1 MRLLSRRDKDVE
13 RMIDHNIKAVSPETP
28 VTEVLGDLKGGKK
41 VVRME
46 DEQPTK
52 LLELFDVTPDDVRN
66 RREVGDLASTDIVI
80 EPSSASTNQVY
91 DSLIK
96 DVAVAISKLETV
108 KTSSGTAKAKES
120 SISGIITMS
129 DYSKVRLGVPFG
141 SPDVDFQ
148 MTRRF
153 LCCLYQRSGNNN
165 DINRDGMLPREI
177 YNLLEPPDEGEGLV
191 NQKVRRL
198 VNNCQ
203 EKGYIEP
210 GDNDRIKMT
219 ALGRRQCESLDEYGH
234 SYCSGLPSYN
244 D

>member
-96 DVAVAISKLETV
+96 DVAVAISKL
-108 KTSSGTAKAKES
+108 
-120 SISGIITMS
+120 
-129 DYSKVRLGVPFG
+129 
-141 SPDVDFQ
+141 
-148 MTRRF
+148 
-153 LCCLYQRSGNNN
+153 
-165 DINRDGMLPREI
+165 RDG
-177 YNLLEPPDEGEGLV
+177 
-191 NQKVRRL
+191 
-198 VNNCQ
+198 
-203 EKGYIEP
+203 
-210 GDNDRIKMT
+210 
-219 ALGRRQCESLDEYGH
+219 
-234 SYCSGLPSYN
+234 
-244 D
+244 